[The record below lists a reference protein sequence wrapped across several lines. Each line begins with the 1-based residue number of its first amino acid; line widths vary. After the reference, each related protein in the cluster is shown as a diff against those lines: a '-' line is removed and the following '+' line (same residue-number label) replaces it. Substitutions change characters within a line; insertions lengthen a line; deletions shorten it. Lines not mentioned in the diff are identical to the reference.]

1 MLLHI
6 KIGQDRYYEN
16 HENMA
21 ADSSLE
27 ELITHGVNMLSIQ
40 INRLY
45 EEGGSNTRWEQN
57 CFDVIENSYD
67 DYIDMLKEFQYFIV
81 EHVTGLTEFE
91 KPVYINRIFTD
102 EETGETGKIVEITE
116 TEVKIEMESEY
127 WTYDSSDFEADRL
140 FQQLLESVHETLCS
154 TEYGINEKIYKETL
168 LK

>member
-1 MLLHI
+1 MT
-6 KIGQDRYYEN
+6 
-16 HENMA
+16 

-27 ELITHGVNMLSIQ
+27 ELITHGANILSML
-40 INRLY
+40 INRLF
-45 EEGGSNTRWEQN
+45 EDNGSNTRWEQN

-81 EHVTGLTEFE
+81 EHITGLTEFE
-91 KPVYINRIFTD
+91 KPVYINRTFTD
-102 EETGETGKIVEITE
+102 EDTGETGKIVEITE

-127 WTYDSSDFEADRL
+127 WMYDSSDFEADRL

-154 TEYGINEKIYKETL
+154 IEYGIIEKIYKETL